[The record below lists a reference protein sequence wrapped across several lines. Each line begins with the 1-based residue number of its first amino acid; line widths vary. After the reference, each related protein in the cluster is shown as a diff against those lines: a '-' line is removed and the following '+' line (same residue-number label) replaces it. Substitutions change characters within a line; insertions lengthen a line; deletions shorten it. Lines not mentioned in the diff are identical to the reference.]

1 MNKFSSTFL
10 VLIVVIVLSFTNFS
24 FINNNVANIIINFF
38 IIFVGS
44 ATISKFINK
53 NYIKKKMLLFQKHQI
68 KILNKNITF
77 ISEIFGK
84 DTNHGIFF

>member
-44 ATISKFINK
+44 TTISKFINK
-53 NYIKKKMLLFQKHQI
+53 N
-68 KILNKNITF
+68 
-77 ISEIFGK
+77 
-84 DTNHGIFF
+84 